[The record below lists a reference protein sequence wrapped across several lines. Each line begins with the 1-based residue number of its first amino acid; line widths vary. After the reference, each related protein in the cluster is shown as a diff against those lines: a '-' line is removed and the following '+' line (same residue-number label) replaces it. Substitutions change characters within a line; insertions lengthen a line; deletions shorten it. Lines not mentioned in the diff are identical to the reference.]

1 MAFHVRDPETD
12 RLVRQLAITK
22 GVTLTEA
29 IRSACDEALLKAR
42 EGMTKDERYARMRA
56 IREELARM
64 PQDESVVIDKAFF
77 DALNDE

>member
-12 RLVRQLAITK
+12 RVVRELASTK
-22 GVTLTEA
+22 GVTITEA
-29 IRSACDEALLKAR
+29 IRSACDEALKNAR
-42 EGMTKDERYARMRA
+42 QGMSKDERFARMRA

-64 PQDESVVIDKAFF
+64 PQDEGVVIDKAFF

>member
-12 RLVRQLAITK
+12 RVVRQLASTR

-29 IRSACDEALLKAR
+29 IRSACDEALVKAR
-42 EGMTKDERYARMRA
+42 EGMSKDERYARMRA

-64 PQDESVVIDKAFF
+64 PDTGVKTDKAFF

>member
-12 RLVRQLAITK
+12 RVVRELASTK

-29 IRSACDEALLKAR
+29 IRQACANALAEAERSAGRDDLKAR
-42 EGMTKDERYARMRA
+42 LKV
-56 IREELARM
+56 IRDRVAAY
-64 PQDESVVIDKAFF
+64 PDNGVAIDKAFF

>member
-12 RLVRQLAITK
+12 RVVRELASTK
-22 GVTLTEA
+22 GVTITEA
-29 IRSACDEALLKAR
+29 IRSACDEALKNAR
-42 EGMTKDERYARMRA
+42 QGMSKDERFARMRA

-64 PQDESVVIDKAFF
+64 PDTGVKTDKAFF

>member
-1 MAFHVRDPETD
+1 MAFHVRDRETD
-12 RLVRQLAITK
+12 RVVRELAATK

-29 IRSACDEALLKAR
+29 IRSACDQALQNAR
-42 EGMTKDERYARMRA
+42 QEMTKDERYARMRA

>member
-1 MAFHVRDPETD
+1 MAFHVRDRETD
-12 RLVRQLAITK
+12 RVVRTLAAIKGTTITE
-22 GVTLTEA
+22 T
-29 IRSACDEALLKAR
+29 IRSACDDALKNASR
-42 EGMTKDERYARMRA
+42 DMSKEERHARMRA